1 MNLKI
6 KINNNL
12 YSLDKVGISY
22 LIGEN
27 ILSSFIPNSNNKLN
41 ISYNEEDLSSL
52 SKEKAEDYLNKVYF
66 LSDKSLIS
74 SLNVKDNL
82 LLLLDIQKIKKDEKQ
97 NIISS
102 ACEITGVNN
111 LLKKKL
117 NKLSKEELFNFKLTA
132 ALVKDAE
139 VIFINYNYIK

>member
-6 KINNNL
+6 EINNNL
-12 YSLDKVGISY
+12 YTLDKVGISY
-22 LIGEN
+22 LIGDN

-41 ISYNEEDLSSL
+41 ISYDDEDLSSL

-82 LLLLDIQKIKKDEKQ
+82 LLLLD
-97 NIISS
+97 
-102 ACEITGVNN
+102 V
-111 LLKKKL
+111 
-117 NKLSKEELFNFKLTA
+117 
-132 ALVKDAE
+132 
-139 VIFINYNYIK
+139 